1 MIETGTM
8 TRKHM
13 NKITTTK
20 PKDMTSKHVKNTQ
33 TGVWPKASFKIRWY
47 HIVSLVVV
55 AAILVVAL
63 AVLFSRVDP
72 SLISSKYTI
81 KYYIGCTTSFT
92 GQVNHTNASYRY
104 AGASDGMMFGKKGI
118 TDNPDEA
125 YLKIIKISDG
135 SAKVEQRSYPDF
147 EWAEQDIRFGKEY
160 AVSME
165 LAPDCMPGI
174 TYTINQ

>member
-1 MIETGTM
+1 M
-8 TRKHM
+8 TK
-13 NKITTTK
+13 KTTTK
-20 PKDMTSKHVKNTQ
+20 PKDTTPKHVKNTQ
-33 TGVWPKASFKIRWY
+33 TGVEPKASFKIRWY
-47 HIVSLVVV
+47 HMVSLVVV

-63 AVLFSRVDP
+63 AVLFSRIDP

-135 SAKVEQRSYPDF
+135 RAKIEQRSYPDF
-147 EWAEQDIRFGKEY
+147 EWTEQEIRFGKEY
-160 AVSME
+160 VVTTE
-165 LAPDCMPGI
+165 LAPVCMPGI
-174 TYTINQ
+174 TYSINQ